1 METRT
6 YYDILGVSREATT
19 EDITDAKNALAKVY
33 HPDANIHS
41 DIDTTSYMQE
51 ILEAYTVLS
60 NPDKRKKYNCV
71 LAGKPSRV
79 FRTYT
84 VEKGDPEKD
93 ASSSFVTYW
102 NAACKLN
109 EIVEQ
114 SEKIIETSHK
124 KERISLKLFRKIGK
138 HNKDD
143 TAVAEQL
150 NTLSLQAIRYITILK
165 TAEIPLNCWQ
175 PEAMNWVLVRWG
187 QKQSL
192 DYRVL
197 FSKYEVYMEQNQSTA
212 EKARIRSQNRHF
224 YNNLQRLLSYASGIL
239 DSVFM
244 NL

>member
-33 HPDANIHS
+33 HPDANIHN

-51 ILEAYTVLS
+51 ILEAYRILS
-60 NPDKRKKYNCV
+60 NPDKRKEYNHV
-71 LAGKPSRV
+71 LAGKPNRV

-84 VEKGDPEKD
+84 VGKGDSEECTDP
-93 ASSSFVTYW
+93 SFVTYW

-109 EIVEQ
+109 EIVSQ

-124 KERISLKLFRKIGK
+124 KERISFKIFRKIGK
-138 HNKDD
+138 QNGDD

-165 TAEIPLNCWQ
+165 AAEIPLNCWQ

-187 QKQSL
+187 QKQSM

-197 FSKYEVYMEQNQSTA
+197 FSKYEAYVEQNRTNT
-212 EKARIRSQNRHF
+212 EKARLRSQNRQF
-224 YNNLQRLLSYASGIL
+224 YNNLQKLLSYAVL
-239 DSVFM
+239 K
-244 NL
+244 